1 MRVTDSHAFDDVLK
15 IDYFAVLKGRLMKAG
30 EKYKGVMYS
39 ENLLEHIK
47 ETIIETTKE
56 FENDYAISLLDEWDV
71 DVSFSSFGN
80 MVNVNLIEAKHI
92 LERKY
97 RK

>member
-1 MRVTDSHAFDDVLK
+1 MRVTDSHTFDEVLK
-15 IDYFAVLKGRLMKAG
+15 IDYFAVLKDRLIEAG

-39 ENLLEHIK
+39 KDLLQNIK

-56 FENDYAISLLDEWDV
+56 FENDYGISLLDEWNV
-71 DVSFSSFGN
+71 NVRFSSFGG
-80 MVNVNLIEAKHI
+80 VVSVKFTKAKHI

-97 RK
+97 RN

>member
-1 MRVTDSHAFDDVLK
+1 MRVTDSHAFDEVLK

-30 EKYKGVMYS
+30 EKYKGTMY
-39 ENLLEHIK
+39 NKDVLQNIK

-56 FENDYAISLLDEWDV
+56 FENDYGISLLDEWDV

-80 MVNVNLIEAKHI
+80 MVNVNLIEAKHL

-97 RK
+97 QN

>member
-1 MRVTDSHAFDDVLK
+1 MRVTDSHAFDEVLK
-15 IDYFAVLKGRLMKAG
+15 IDYFAVLKERLMKAG

-39 ENLLEHIK
+39 KNLLENIK

-56 FENDYAISLLDEWDV
+56 FENDYGISLLDEWN
-71 DVSFSSFGN
+71 VSVRFSSFGGV
-80 MVNVNLIEAKHI
+80 VNVNLVEAKRI

-97 RK
+97 QN

>member
-1 MRVTDSHAFDDVLK
+1 MRVTDSHAFDEVLK
-15 IDYFAVLKGRLMKAG
+15 IDYFAVLKERLMKAG

-39 ENLLEHIK
+39 KDLLQNIK

-56 FENDYAISLLDEWDV
+56 FENDYGISLLDEWDV

-80 MVNVNLIEAKHI
+80 MVNVNLIEAKHL

-97 RK
+97 QN